1 MASPPIAQPSVALPP
16 ADHATAPPAVVRIRP
31 GRGWAPLRLR
41 ELVEF
46 RELFY
51 FLVWRDVKV
60 RYKQTALGAAWAV
73 IQPFFTM
80 LVFSIFFGRL
90 AKLPSDGV
98 PYPVFAFAALVP
110 WTFFATTLGLSS
122 NSLVSSANLI
132 TKVYFPR
139 LIVPL
144 ASVLSGV
151 VDLAIAFVVLLG
163 MLAWY
168 GIPLAATALWIPAFA
183 LLAIVTAAGVGVWL
197 SALNVEFR
205 DVRYAVPFLVQFW
218 MFATPIAYSSSH
230 VPERWRGLYGL
241 NPMVG
246 VVDGFRWA
254 LLGAPRPPGIS
265 VAASALA
272 AIVLLITGA
281 YYFRRVERTFADVV

>member
-1 MASPPIAQPSVALPP
+1 MASPPIAQHRIAPSAADDTP
-16 ADHATAPPAVVRIRP
+16 AAPAVVRIRP
-31 GRGWAPLRLR
+31 RRGWAPLRLR
-41 ELVEF
+41 ELAEF

-60 RYKQTALGAAWAV
+60 RYKQTVLGAAWAI
-73 IQPFFTM
+73 IQPLFTM

-90 AKLPSDGV
+90 AGLPSDGV
-98 PYPVFAFAALVP
+98 PYPIFAFAALVP

-122 NSLVSSANLI
+122 NSLVGSANLI

-139 LIVPL
+139 LVVPV
-144 ASVLSGV
+144 ATVLSGV
-151 VDLAIAFVVLLG
+151 VDLALSFVVLLG

-168 GIPLAATALWIPAFA
+168 RLPLTANAVWIPAFA
-183 LLAIVTAAGVGVWL
+183 LLAIVTAAGVGIWL

-230 VPERWRGLYGL
+230 VPERWRALYGL

-254 LLGAPRPPGIS
+254 LLGAPRPSGGALAAS
-265 VAASALA
+265 TVASAL
-272 AIVLLITGA
+272 ILVSGA
-281 YYFRRVERTFADVV
+281 YYFRRVERSFADIV